1 MRALRVVAIASIV
14 CLACSDSTG
23 LTLEGSPFMRARID
37 GRPFSLQE
45 SDVLSWGWGGTLG
58 GFLSVQGL
66 PATLAPDS
74 NEFIYIQVGAY
85 NGPGTYTLDGSRNVT
100 PAVNAANY
108 GLFDGNVTPTQ
119 SFETGG
125 STRAQSTS
133 SPWIRRPAR
142 SSEHS
147 HSRPPRRL
155 DQPARSIS
163 LRDRSEFG
171 TDLLGPFFSKE
182 RPRCHPERSARHA
195 RVARDLLF
203 DQNRTYLAQP

>member
-85 NGPGTYTLDGSRNVT
+85 SGPGTYTLDGSRNVT
-100 PAVNAANY
+100 P
-108 GLFDGNVTPTQ
+108 TQ

-125 STRAQSTS
+125 QYTGSIHIIAVDTTS
-133 SPWIRRPAR
+133 GTIIGTFAFSAAATFGPAGEVHITEG
-142 SSEHS
+142 S
-147 HSRPPRRL
+147 
-155 DQPARSIS
+155 
-163 LRDRSEFG
+163 F
-171 TDLLGPFFSKE
+171 
-182 RPRCHPERSARHA
+182 
-195 RVARDLLF
+195 
-203 DQNRTYLAQP
+203 

>member
-23 LTLEGSPFMRARID
+23 LTLQGSPFMRARID

-58 GFLSVQGL
+58 GFRSV
-66 PATLAPDS
+66 
-74 NEFIYIQVGAY
+74 
-85 NGPGTYTLDGSRNVT
+85 
-100 PAVNAANY
+100 
-108 GLFDGNVTPTQ
+108 
-119 SFETGG
+119 
-125 STRAQSTS
+125 
-133 SPWIRRPAR
+133 
-142 SSEHS
+142 
-147 HSRPPRRL
+147 L

-182 RPRCHPERSARHA
+182 RPRICFLTRIERTLPNHSPSWSTLGQKEIPVRFAGRTDRRH
-195 RVARDLLF
+195 RVAGR
-203 DQNRTYLAQP
+203 QGRPRGEAVH

>member
-58 GFLSVQGL
+58 GFLSVRGL
-66 PATLAPDS
+66 PAALGPDR
-74 NEFIYIQVGAY
+74 NEFIYIPGGAY

-108 GLFDGNVTPTQ
+108 GPFGGHVTPTQ
-119 SFETGG
+119 TLETGG
-125 STRAQSTS
+125 RYPCS
-133 SPWIRRPAR
+133 
-142 SSEHS
+142 
-147 HSRPPRRL
+147 
-155 DQPARSIS
+155 
-163 LRDRSEFG
+163 
-171 TDLLGPFFSKE
+171 
-182 RPRCHPERSARHA
+182 
-195 RVARDLLF
+195 
-203 DQNRTYLAQP
+203 